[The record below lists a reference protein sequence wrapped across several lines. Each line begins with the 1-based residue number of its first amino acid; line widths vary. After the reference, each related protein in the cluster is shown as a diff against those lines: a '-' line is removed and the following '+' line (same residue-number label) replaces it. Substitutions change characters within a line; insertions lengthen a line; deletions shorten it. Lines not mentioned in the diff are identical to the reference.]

1 MKYTKEKSVKSRN
14 SYVIALLVVAIIG
27 YFIFRYIAVTLWDT
41 KPSHHHTT
49 TGLNSISTEAMHFA
63 KSFRDNT
70 LYMRNASHPIFAQ
83 KLSKDEVLTSD
94 VNPKHFGSNLAS
106 RTTIPPKKSLPRVLV
121 SFGTRPEAIKM
132 APVVLACK
140 RLGKKMETWVMST
153 GQHREMIEQV
163 MENFN
168 MIGIIHFNL
177 DVMVHNQTLSSLS
190 AKVLSETTNVLE
202 KLQADAVVVQ
212 GDTTTAALVAMA
224 AFYQKIPVVHVEAGL
239 RTRNIYSPFPEEAN
253 RNMIGN
259 LASLHF
265 PATNWARNNL
275 LGESKHPYQIVLT
288 GNPVVD
294 ALYMTL
300 NKPLSNMIK
309 SIRLWVEQSG
319 CAGRMLVLTAHRR
332 ENQGARLVEIIT
344 AMERIL
350 KKYSN
355 VCIVYPVH
363 PNPNVRSSVRQVVP
377 DFTFARLQSPDTLS
391 ALKNGEALPV
401 IPSSSPDDK
410 FEEHFKRMLL
420 IEPVTHDTLAEL
432 MNDSYFILTDSGG
445 IQEES
450 VSLGK
455 PVLIL
460 RDETERPEVVKA
472 GAAVLCGAVGS
483 KIELEA
489 NKLLAPAPN
498 AHYQRMSEN
507 AREKHIYG
515 DGRAGEYIARE
526 IESRLRVGFNN
537 ESVVPVVK
545 YGAVHDST
553 CFVGPYSENFSRISK
568 LLTDVSAPGFAFARY
583 QSDEWRPARGKGKDN
598 AESSRPGSADAQV
611 RADLLESLRGH
622 SGEQYFY
629 GFSAPA
635 DDADGLL
642 WLLQRMEQNCQF
654 ISYSN
659 LWTNANYKL
668 TQTLINDIMKIYKG
682 KVVLVSDNKS
692 ITLLKGAGHLRTGT
706 NQGQG
711 WVSDAV
717 PLVDNLVE
725 QWAIPDIRARV
736 KRDAE
741 IAAARHTGAVFMV
754 SGGSVAPIIISWM
767 WAVNPNNKYVDFGAA
782 LDPLLHGTRAQ
793 FNQYGGTAPTELQ
806 DSAYRIR
813 SHDASHASDMDEPK
827 CDAIMI
833 VTVWKRETL
842 DRMLH
847 MMSRQ
852 SVIKTHKLC
861 VTIFQNAAHI
871 DVQHIVSKWEAI
883 LHTTRAFSLYYINSI
898 LETGYYGRFAVPLT
912 AAGAITAKY
921 WGVFDDDVIYGSR
934 YLENA
939 FRVNDE
945 GYFCTR
951 NGRIVEPDGAEI
963 IVNEK
968 GWNKN
973 LQTNSNEDAD
983 FDFGGHIWVG
993 RMQWLRS
1000 IWQHPPPTLATSEDF
1015 WLSAVL
1021 KSHYG
1026 IGTRTAR
1033 CPSHASGMG
1042 DIELCACSMKDAAN
1056 HVSAVFGEGSS
1067 AVKLERNVTEMHVKR
1082 RVAMQLV
1089 LKTYGRNILLT
1100 SDVRERTKS
1109 LFTYTKT
1116 NSPEAFDVSG
1126 SIFESCLFWS

>member
-1 MKYTKEKSVKSRN
+1 MMKYAKEKPIKSRRN
-14 SYVIALLVVAIIG
+14 YVIALLLVAVIG
-27 YFIFRYIAVTLWDT
+27 YFILRYIAVTLWDT
-41 KPSHHHTT
+41 KPSQHATT
-49 TGLNSISTEAMHFA
+49 TPSNDLNSMSTEAMHFA
-63 KSFRDNT
+63 KSFKDNT
-70 LYMRNASHPIFAQ
+70 IYLRNASHPIFGTT
-83 KLSKDEVLTSD
+83 KLSNDEALPSE
-94 VNPKHFGSNLAS
+94 VNPKHFGSNLAG
-106 RTTIPPKKSLPRVLV
+106 RTTIPPKASLPRVLV

-168 MIGIIHFNL
+168 MVGIIDFNL

-190 AKVLSETTNVLE
+190 AKVLSETTSVLE
-202 KLQADAVVVQ
+202 RLQADAVVVQ
-212 GDTTTAALVAMA
+212 GDTTTAALVALA

-300 NKPLSNMIK
+300 KKPLSNMIK
-309 SIRLWVEQSG
+309 SIRIWVEQSG
-319 CAGRMLVLTAHRR
+319 CTGRMLVLTAHRR

-350 KKYSN
+350 RKYSN

-377 DFTFARLQSPDTLS
+377 AFTFARLQNADTLES
-391 ALKNGEALPV
+391 LKNGIALPV
-401 IPSSSPDDK
+401 IPSSSPNDRGKD
-410 FEEHFKRMLL
+410 HFKRMLL

-460 RDETERPEVVKA
+460 RDETERPEVVEA

-498 AHYQRMSEN
+498 AHYRRMSEN
-507 AREKHIYG
+507 AKEKHIYG
-515 DGRAGEYIARE
+515 DGRAGEYIASE
-526 IESRLRVGFNN
+526 IENRLRLGFIN
-537 ESVVPVVK
+537 ESVVPVVT
-545 YGAVHDST
+545 YGSKHDST
-553 CFVGPYSENFSRISK
+553 CFVGPYNENFDRVSK
-568 LLTDVSAPGFAFARY
+568 LLTDVTAPGFAFTRY
-583 QSDEWRPARGKGKDN
+583 HREELSLLRGKVKEN
-598 AESSRPGSADAQV
+598 SESSRPGSADAQI
-611 RADLLESLRGH
+611 RADLLQSLRGH
-622 SGEQYFY
+622 SSEQYFY
-629 GFSAPA
+629 GFLAPSDDA
-635 DDADGLL
+635 DADGLL
-642 WLLQRMEQNCQF
+642 WLLERTEQTCQF

-668 TQTLINDIMKIYKG
+668 TQTLIHDIIKIYKG
-682 KVVLVSDNKS
+682 KVVLVSDNKI
-692 ITLLKGAGHLRTGT
+692 ITMVKGSGHVL
-706 NQGQG
+706 
-711 WVSDAV
+711 SDAV
-717 PLVDNLVE
+717 SLVDNLVV
-725 QWAIPDIRARV
+725 QWAIPEIRAQV

-767 WAVNPNNKYVDFGAA
+767 WAANPNNKYVDFGTS
-782 LDPLLHGTRAQ
+782 LDSLVHGMRAQ
-793 FNQYGGTAPTELQ
+793 PSQGVNVLPNFQ
-806 DSAYRIR
+806 DSAYRIKSR
-813 SHDASHASDMDEPK
+813 GNFASEADEPK
-827 CDAIMI
+827 CDAILI
-833 VTVWKRETL
+833 LTVWKRETL
-842 DRMLH
+842 DRMLQ

-852 SVIKTHKLC
+852 SVSKTHKLC

-883 LHTTRAFSLYYINSI
+883 LDRTRAFSLHYINSKV
-898 LETGYYGRFAVPLT
+898 ETGYYGRFAVPLT
-912 AAGAITAKY
+912 ATGALSAKY
-921 WGVFDDDVIYGSR
+921 WGVFDDDVIFGSR

-951 NGRIVEPDGAEI
+951 NGRLVEPDGAEI

-968 GWNKN
+968 GWNTN

-993 RMQWLRS
+993 KMQWLRS

-1021 KSHYG
+1021 KSYYG
-1026 IGTRTAR
+1026 VSTRTAR
-1033 CPSHASGMG
+1033 CPSKASGMG
-1042 DIELCACSMKDAAN
+1042 DVELCACSMKDAAN
-1056 HVSAVFGEGSS
+1056 HLSAVIGDGKS
-1067 AVKLERNVTEMHVKR
+1067 AVRLERNVTEMHIKR
-1082 RVAMQLV
+1082 RIAMKLV
-1089 LKTYGRNILLT
+1089 LKTYGQDILIPNAL
-1100 SDVRERTKS
+1100 RERTKS
-1109 LFTYTKT
+1109 LFTYTKN
-1116 NSPEAFDVSG
+1116 NSPESFDVSG